1 MSRKPLAALAALA
14 FTLALGACSGNF
26 ASGGTAQPNGFTPP
40 GGVGASPAVNPAAS
54 PGKTVPRPTP
64 PPGDTVTYPIS
75 QAPSGLPCPA
85 SKGFTCELAFNLPTP
100 SPNPSTSPSPGSS
113 SKAATP
119 SPSPTPTATP
129 TPRATPSSGASGAPS
144 ASPSAAPT
152 GPQITLHIEALT
164 SDAPPMVK
172 PDTKS
177 AGTVVLV
184 ALRLTTSADTT
195 IFGGAR
201 IAYTLPKAQIPGRGF
216 AVQLFQEVHLKKKS
230 VDTFIG
236 TYDRSTLKNDR
247 LTFSFVTPKLLVKKG
262 ETWLLVLYG
271 DERPTKT
278 SPSPSAS
285 PATGASPGA
294 TASPAP
300 STNPS
305 PAASAS
311 P

>member
-1 MSRKPLAALAALA
+1 MNRKPIAALAALA

-26 ASGGTAQPNGFTPP
+26 ASGGTAAPNGFTPP
-40 GGVGASPAVNPAAS
+40 GGVGASPAVNPVAS
-54 PGKTVPRPTP
+54 PGKTAPRPTP

-85 SKGFTCELAFNLPTP
+85 SKGFTCEIAFNLPLP
-100 SPNPSTSPSPGSS
+100 SPSPSTSPGASP
-113 SKAATP
+113 KAATP
-119 SPSPTPTATP
+119 SPSPSPSPTPTPTAS
-129 TPRATPSSGASGAPS
+129 PSSGASGAPS

-164 SDAPPMVK
+164 NDAPPMVK

-201 IAYTLPKAQIPGRGF
+201 VEYTLPKAQIPGRGF
-216 AVQLFQEVHLKKKS
+216 AVQLFQEVHQKKKS

-236 TYDRSTLKNDR
+236 TYDRSTLKKNE

-262 ETWLLVLYG
+262 EMWLLVLYG
-271 DERPTKT
+271 DERPSKP

-285 PATGASPGA
+285 ASPTTGASP
-294 TASPAP
+294 S
-300 STNPS
+300 
-305 PAASAS
+305 ASAS
-311 P
+311 PVAAATATP

>member
-1 MSRKPLAALAALA
+1 
-14 FTLALGACSGNF
+14 
-26 ASGGTAQPNGFTPP
+26 
-40 GGVGASPAVNPAAS
+40 
-54 PGKTVPRPTP
+54 
-64 PPGDTVTYPIS
+64 
-75 QAPSGLPCPA
+75 
-85 SKGFTCELAFNLPTP
+85 
-100 SPNPSTSPSPGSS
+100 
-113 SKAATP
+113 
-119 SPSPTPTATP
+119 
-129 TPRATPSSGASGAPS
+129 
-144 ASPSAAPT
+144 
-152 GPQITLHIEALT
+152 
-164 SDAPPMVK
+164 MVK

-201 IAYTLPKAQIPGRGF
+201 VEYTLPKAQVAGRGF

-236 TYDRSTLKNDR
+236 TYDRSTLKKNR

-285 PATGASPGA
+285 PTTGATPS
-294 TASPAP
+294 ASASQAP
-300 STNPS
+300 STDAS

>member
-1 MSRKPLAALAALA
+1 MKRRPLAALAALA

-26 ASGGTAQPNGFTPP
+26 ASGGTAAPNGFTPP
-40 GGVGASPAVNPAAS
+40 GGVGASPPVNPAAS
-54 PGKTVPRPTP
+54 PGKTAPRPTP

-85 SKGFTCELAFNLPTP
+85 SKGFTCEIAFNLPLP
-100 SPNPSTSPSPGSS
+100 SPSPSTSPSPGAS
-113 SKAATP
+113 SKPATPSP
-119 SPSPTPTATP
+119 SPSPTPTPTP
-129 TPRATPSSGASGAPS
+129 TASPSPGASGAPS
-144 ASPSAAPT
+144 ASPSAVPT

-201 IAYTLPKAQIPGRGF
+201 VEYTLPKAQVAGRGF

-236 TYDRSTLKNDR
+236 TYDRSTLKKNR

-285 PATGASPGA
+285 PTTGASPS
-294 TASPAP
+294 ASASQAP
-300 STNPS
+300 STDAS

>member
-1 MSRKPLAALAALA
+1 
-14 FTLALGACSGNF
+14 
-26 ASGGTAQPNGFTPP
+26 
-40 GGVGASPAVNPAAS
+40 
-54 PGKTVPRPTP
+54 
-64 PPGDTVTYPIS
+64 
-75 QAPSGLPCPA
+75 
-85 SKGFTCELAFNLPTP
+85 
-100 SPNPSTSPSPGSS
+100 
-113 SKAATP
+113 
-119 SPSPTPTATP
+119 
-129 TPRATPSSGASGAPS
+129 
-144 ASPSAAPT
+144 
-152 GPQITLHIEALT
+152 
-164 SDAPPMVK
+164 MVK

-201 IAYTLPKAQIPGRGF
+201 VEYTLPKAQIAGRGF
-216 AVQLFQEVHLKKKS
+216 AVQLFQEVHQKKKS

-236 TYDRSTLKNDR
+236 TYDRSTLKKNE

-278 SPSPSAS
+278 SPSASPSAS
-285 PATGASPGA
+285 PDSNTGA
-294 TASPAP
+294 
-300 STNPS
+300 S